1 MTDEGAAFV
10 TGGTSGIGLAVAHAL
25 VARGS
30 AVAICGRDPVKLG
43 QAEAELAAIA
53 GPDRVIATQA
63 DVSKAADVERWVREA
78 GARVGPPS
86 VLVLNAGIGHFEE
99 LVSTSEEAWDETLDV
114 NLKGPFLVARA
125 AIPLMRERG
134 GGYVIA
140 VSSLSGKQG
149 MPRLSAYC
157 ASKFGL
163 VGLAESLLR
172 EEAGHG
178 IRVTAICPGMV
189 ATSMPTESTIPREQ
203 MIRPEDIARTVLWL
217 LDLSPQVV
225 VREVVVERTGV
236 V

>member
-1 MTDEGAAFV
+1 VTDEGAAFV
-10 TGGTSGIGLAVAHAL
+10 TGGTSGIGLAVARAL
-25 VARGS
+25 AERGLP
-30 AVAICGRDPVKLG
+30 VAICGRDADKLG
-43 QAEAELAAIA
+43 RAEAELAAIA

-78 GARVGPPS
+78 AAGLGAPS
-86 VLVLNAGIGHFEE
+86 VLVLNAGIGHYEE
-99 LVSTSEEAWDETLDV
+99 LVATSEEAWDETLDV

-125 AIPLMRERG
+125 ALPLMRERG
-134 GGYVIA
+134 AGYVIA

-163 VGLAESLLR
+163 VGLTESLLR
-172 EEAGHG
+172 EEAGHR
-178 IRVTAICPGMV
+178 IRATAICPGMV

-203 MIRPEDIARTVLWL
+203 MIRPEDIARTVVWL

-236 V
+236 M